1 MNRAERRRTERLGVR
16 VKEETKTVDQFI
28 HLYTLSIM
36 LALDSEELPK
46 EQVLRIMDKLQ
57 ENADC
62 MLHDYISQKDVEKM
76 CADSYGIE
84 FVEESRK
91 RKIFVKPDGTLLKA

>member
-1 MNRAERRRTERLGVR
+1 
-16 VKEETKTVDQFI
+16 
-28 HLYTLSIM
+28 
-36 LALDSEELPK
+36 
-46 EQVLRIMDKLQ
+46 
-57 ENADC
+57 

-76 CADSYGIE
+76 CADEYGIE

>member
-1 MNRAERRRTERLGVR
+1 MNRAERRRTERLGVQ
-16 VKEETKTVDQFI
+16 VKEATKTVDQFI

-62 MLHDYISQKDVEKM
+62 MLHDYINQRDVEKM

>member
-1 MNRAERRRTERLGVR
+1 
-16 VKEETKTVDQFI
+16 
-28 HLYTLSIM
+28 
-36 LALDSEELPK
+36 
-46 EQVLRIMDKLQ
+46 MDKLQ

-76 CADSYGIE
+76 CADEYGIE